1 MDKISPSE
9 EQKNRMFDKAV
20 SMAEEDS
27 EKPRRRTRIKALFIG
42 IVAAAAMVGTA
53 TAYADDIRSVF
64 YRFFKDDSI
73 ISEKI
78 IENIYEDTDGHVDFF
93 VSRIVSDKMN
103 TYAIVKYTALDDHGR
118 EWLYNNFI
126 PFTYLDET
134 DLKLIRGELSI
145 EPGGQVSCMFG
156 INDEIVDSTDKN
168 SRVFRISCNAADM
181 VFNTD
186 QVKINYAMSSGLDR
200 SVMLNISESLEFTD
214 IKLDSSLAAQK
225 SYIPTGV
232 RLSPLGI
239 MIYGKNNGIYDY
251 CLTENSESVWRTAD
265 DKVDSVKIVTK
276 DGSYIHYDRHMA
288 LGAVLEDEKD
298 YDLQIFTTFFKEPID
313 TDDIAGIILD
323 GVYFEF

>member
-1 MDKISPSE
+1 MDKIVPSE

-20 SMAEEDS
+20 SMAEEET
-27 EKPRRRTRIKALFIG
+27 EKPRRRTRIKSLFIG
-42 IVAAAAMVGTA
+42 IIAAAAMVGTA
-53 TAYADDIRSVF
+53 TAYADDIRSAF
-64 YRFFKDDSI
+64 YKFFKDDTI

-78 IENIYEDTDGHVDFF
+78 IENIYEDTDGHVDFS

-103 TYAIVKYTALDDHGR
+103 TYAIVRYTALDDHGR

-134 DLKLIRGELSI
+134 DLELIRGELSI
-145 EPGGQVSCMFG
+145 EPGSQVSCMFG
-156 INDEIVDSTDKN
+156 INDEIVDSTEKN

-181 VFNTD
+181 VFNND
-186 QVKINYAMSSGLDR
+186 QVKIKYAMSSGYDR
-200 SVMLNISESLEFTD
+200 STMLNISESLEFTD
-214 IKLDSSLAAQK
+214 IKLDSSIAVQK

-239 MIYGKNNGIYDY
+239 MIYGKNNGNYDY
-251 CLTENSESVWRTAD
+251 LLTENIESVWRTSD

-276 DGSYIHYDRHMA
+276 DGSYIYYDLYMS
-288 LGAVLEDEKD
+288 LGAVLDEEKD
-298 YDLQIFTTFFKEPID
+298 YDLQIFTTFFKEPVD
-313 TDDIAGIILD
+313 TEDIAGVILD